1 MTLKGRLQKV
11 EEALDANKKFL
22 LWLDHAKAVGGF
34 VSYWEREL
42 KGPLVPF
49 KWFGDEEAY
58 FLWRLVNDVNIAILN
73 DAQTNHD
80 LRRVLH
86 CALDGVLRQI
96 TQPDESGR
104 LVPVLPAP
112 EVTKLVGEFLY
123 GQFKTIFEEALSL
136 AGAIDE
142 LSQTYLGGEDLLF
155 VDTRRELVEQ
165 ISQLRT
171 TAQLLPPL
179 AAWLNLEPLMM
190 EGFVSG
196 HPKVDTKATQM
207 ADFSRATALVQS
219 GYGRQFKDALQQLSP
234 ELAVSS

>member
-123 GQFKTIFEEALSL
+123 GQFKTIFEEALLL
-136 AGAIDE
+136 AAALDE
-142 LSQTYLGGEDLLF
+142 LSQTHLDGKDLLF
-155 VDTRRELVEQ
+155 VDTHSELVRH
-165 ISQLRT
+165 ISQLRA
-171 TAQLLPPL
+171 TAQLYAPL
-179 AAWLNLEPLMM
+179 AAWLKVKPM
-190 EGFVSG
+190 EVHDFPPG
-196 HPKVDTKATQM
+196 HARVGAKAVEM
-207 ADFSRATALVQS
+207 ADFSKAAALTVS
-219 GYGRQFKDALQQLSP
+219 GDGRQFKGALHQFCP
-234 ELAVSS
+234 EPAGSS